1 MKLISNPK
9 IDVTNETILNINE
22 KHHLVCG
29 MMIEYM
35 VFFIKKP
42 DNQATIRFGNLYFN
56 FNHFFFFVACL
67 LPLSVSPQTI
77 DWSRL
82 WRHRQR
88 QGNFIFSPNHK
99 SEFLLFGHEL
109 EHQVELFS
117 LPYYYQIPLDEL
129 YD

>member
-22 KHHLVCG
+22 KHYLVCG

-56 FNHFFFFVACL
+56 FNHYFFESISRPRVWSPDQSTHVAICFF
-67 LPLSVSPQTI
+67 VSPQTTAG
-77 DWSRL
+77 RL
-82 WRHRQR
+82 L
-88 QGNFIFSPNHK
+88 GILCSLFLNGFFLGAINFNFYSSIIFP
-99 SEFLLFGHEL
+99 
-109 EHQVELFS
+109 
-117 LPYYYQIPLDEL
+117 
-129 YD
+129 